1 MSLKDMFKKRTLSPQ
16 EIKQAERVRKA
27 KDTLLE
33 FQAPEG
39 LFQKCNCCGKP
50 VYNEDLIENDYVC
63 PVCGNYFRIRPKTR
77 IAMVLDKDT
86 FEEWDAKMDT
96 SDPLNFPGYKNKL
109 ERQRS
114 VTNLDEAVITGKGKI
129 LGKDVVIAVMGADF
143 MMGSMGEVVGEK
155 ITRAVERAT
164 QMRLPIII
172 FTCSG
177 GARMQEG
184 IVSLMQMAKTSA
196 AIRKHSEAGLFYLPV
211 LTDPTT
217 GGVTASFA
225 MLGDVILA
233 EPGALIGFA
242 GPRVIAQTIGQKLP
256 EGFQRAE
263 FLVEKG
269 IIDGVVERQEL
280 KETVWKLLNIHQDAL
295 KYIHYGDTQN
305 VENLPEIRNSCG
317 KAAGCDKKELTA
329 WERVEISRSKERPTT
344 LSYVQQVFDDFLELH
359 GDRAFRDDGAV
370 IGGIAMFGGQ
380 PMTVIGQQKGKN
392 VKENI
397 YRNFGMASP
406 EGYRKALRLMK
417 QAEKFGRPVVTFVDT
432 PGAACGIEAEE
443 RGQGEAIARN
453 LLEMSGIQT
462 PMVSILIGEGGSG
475 GALGLAVTDEVWMM
489 ENATYSIL
497 SPEGFASILWKDGKR
512 AKEASEVMKITAKDL
527 KKLQII
533 EKVIREPE
541 PANEENLP
549 EIAEEIREDLDGFLR
564 KSCQKTREQIVEERY
579 ERFRRM

>member
-1 MSLKDMFKKRTLSPQ
+1 MAKLKHMFKKTAVLFRDREDRNQ
-16 EIKQAERVRKA
+16 EKKEPS
-27 KDTLLE
+27 
-33 FQAPEG
+33 APEG
-39 LFQKCNCCGKP
+39 LWLKCPKCGEV
-50 VYNEDLIENDYVC
+50 VYRDDVKAHGYVC
-63 PVCGNYFRIRPKTR
+63 PKCEGYFRIGTR
-77 IAMVLDKDT
+77 TRVRMVADT
-86 FEEWDAKMDT
+86 GTFQEWFTDLET
-96 SDPLNFPGYKNKL
+96 ENPLEYPGYEEKIADLQEKTKL
-109 ERQRS
+109 H
-114 VTNLDEAVITGKGKI
+114 EAVTVGKCMVNGLETV
-129 LGKDVVIAVMGADF
+129 LGVCDARF
-143 MMGSMGEVVGEK
+143 LMGSMGYVVGEK
-155 ITRAVERAT
+155 ITRAFERAT
-164 QMRLPIII
+164 EEKLPVVL
-172 FTCSG
+172 FTSSG

-196 AIRKHSEAGLFYLPV
+196 AIRKHSEAGLFYLPI

-280 KETVWKLLNIHQDAL
+280 KETVWKLLKIHQDSM
-295 KYIHYGDTQN
+295 KYIHYGKTQN
-305 VENLPEIRNSCG
+305 VENFPEIKSSRG
-317 KAAGCDKKELTA
+317 KAGTDGKSELTA

-344 LSYVQQVFDDFLELH
+344 LSYVQQIFDEFLELH

-380 PMTVIGQQKGKN
+380 PVTVIGQQKGKN

>member
-1 MSLKDMFKKRTLSPQ
+1 MFKKTAVLFRDREDRNQ
-16 EIKQAERVRKA
+16 EKKEPS
-27 KDTLLE
+27 
-33 FQAPEG
+33 APEG
-39 LFQKCNCCGKP
+39 LWLKCPKCGEV
-50 VYNEDLIENDYVC
+50 VYRDDVKAHGYVC
-63 PVCGNYFRIRPKTR
+63 PKCEGYFRIGTRTR
-77 IAMVLDKDT
+77 IRMVADT
-86 FEEWDAKMDT
+86 GTFQEWFTDLET
-96 SDPLNFPGYKNKL
+96 ENPLEYPGYEEKIADLQEKTKL
-109 ERQRS
+109 H
-114 VTNLDEAVITGKGKI
+114 EAVTVGKCMVNGLETV
-129 LGKDVVIAVMGADF
+129 LGVCDARF
-143 MMGSMGEVVGEK
+143 LMGSMGYVVGEK
-155 ITRAVERAT
+155 ITRAFERAT
-164 QMRLPIII
+164 EEKLPVVL
-172 FTCSG
+172 FTSSG

-280 KETVWKLLNIHQDAL
+280 KETVWKLLKIHQDSMQ
-295 KYIHYGDTQN
+295 YIHYGKTQN
-305 VENLPEIRNSCG
+305 VENFPEIKSSRG
-317 KAAGCDKKELTA
+317 KAGTDGKSELTA

-344 LSYVQQVFDDFLELH
+344 LSYVQQIFDEFLELH

-370 IGGIAMFGGQ
+370 IGGIAMFSGQ
-380 PMTVIGQQKGKN
+380 PVTVIGQQKGKN

-453 LLEMSGIQT
+453 LLEMSGIRT

-564 KSCQKTREQIVEERY
+564 KSSQKTREEIVEERY